1 MFRQSHPK
9 KKDIR
14 QSSPGSDDQRDLDS
28 LSKQPLSRA
37 VISYTG
43 LSIKERELVNK
54 KIRAMGGKVNVDLTE
69 DITHL
74 LASKV
79 GSDKYRVAF
88 GLRIPVLD
96 PAWLEHIHDRW
107 ANGQNVDIQKA
118 VEEFSLGPLKGC
130 SICVTGFPADQRL
143 AIQRDTIQYGGKYTS
158 DLLKSVTTHLICDHP
173 SGEKYTSALQW
184 GIKCVPRQWLRDTMS
199 TLELAD
205 ETKYSVTAQGLAKS
219 TRSKDSAEMR
229 KRSNQED
236 EKEDE
241 KPLVAPDQMYLEAC
255 QIYLCKSFPAAQAT
269 RLKKMIRIAGG
280 IHITDYDSLEVTHVL
295 VPSNKLESST
305 ITLFNHDGDLP
316 YIVNQQWLRLSHRE
330 SKALPETDFVV
341 PFPTR
346 TDDGQPKPVRFEGA
360 TTWTTD
366 PIMGSRDT
374 GGKLAVKPSNKATV
388 RSKSRAPDAS
398 DVVPNA
404 GNRGGSQIDRITFQ
418 GYRDNESP
426 TSPPSDK
433 TPVSPPSNQSP
444 RAARGVHP
452 RTASGIL
459 SEALGDLSMNS
470 TQQLQQTQDSSLT
483 VRADEMRL
491 DEEEEEDEALSSNI
505 FLGLYITSH
514 GCKKEV
520 AKTIRKQTIACGGT
534 YIDETET
541 LPAEAHLKT
550 IVPLSMPWDKVK
562 DLKGAVLTS
571 CWFERSIIEGKVISR
586 KDHFLY
592 KPMKAI
598 PIEGFQDLSISLSS
612 MAMKEVEYTQIGRAI
627 KILGATFYDR
637 LHTTNTNLLISDYP
651 TGPKYEFM
659 AKSGRPVV
667 RMDWL
672 RLCIEEGKRLPFK
685 GFLLNEDPS
694 VIPESQYSNKSSSR
708 TQSSVDRHDNE
719 STWGSSNN
727 SINTLQS
734 APTQQPVPSD
744 TPLDD
749 LAVCLPSRVIGD
761 HGEMQDMIVQMGARL
776 HTSYHTSATHFIHKG
791 KATQDA
797 KRDLR
802 AAKRDGLYIVSPT
815 WLYKC
820 KETRLRAN
828 EREHPETY
836 DDKHLTLTTTHTTHE
851 RPTLAVL
858 PKRASSPSLR
868 APGRVGT
875 GGRKRTPSV
884 GFGRSATAG
893 YQPHRQGSGQPSPTL
908 TFQGTAAGVMSAI
921 FGPDSTS
928 TSVVISSANTT
939 MDMSYA
945 SMADI
950 HALQHEEGGHSDN
963 FGIWQPVPLIPVARN
978 ATGRKRRRAAAAVE
992 GVSLSA
998 TDMDT
1003 SATCETPDESNDGS
1017 SIPENYFDT
1026 SAEPYGENAVYW
1038 VDVEGREKKRALL
1051 ESLGF
1056 KTVKPVISESSL
1068 EDGRLGALARD
1079 MESQRGQSYNF
1090 LLTGISIA
1098 DRALFKKTIAQL
1110 GGTVLEDKSD
1120 DQEEW
1125 QQRCTHLIT
1134 NGNNPPRTAKLVVAK
1149 ACKAVIVNKGFMFAS
1164 AEQGAFVDDGRI
1176 GSMFRSNCCYYCFSS
1191 FCDHRG
1197 IQFMKLCFAF
1207 ACPSNVPWFYPSDN
1221 LNTYTPF
1228 PPPHVDMFTK

>member
-199 TLELAD
+199 TL
-205 ETKYSVTAQGLAKS
+205 GLAKS

-672 RLCIEEGKRLPFK
+672 RLCIEEGK
-685 GFLLNEDPS
+685 
-694 VIPESQYSNKSSSR
+694 
-708 TQSSVDRHDNE
+708 
-719 STWGSSNN
+719 
-727 SINTLQS
+727 
-734 APTQQPVPSD
+734 
-744 TPLDD
+744 
-749 LAVCLPSRVIGD
+749 
-761 HGEMQDMIVQMGARL
+761 
-776 HTSYHTSATHFIHKG
+776 
-791 KATQDA
+791 ATQDA

-828 EREHPETY
+828 EREHPEAY

-1164 AEQGAFVDDGRI
+1164 AEQGAFVDDGPYR
-1176 GSMFRSNCCYYCFSS
+1176 
-1191 FCDHRG
+1191 
-1197 IQFMKLCFAF
+1197 
-1207 ACPSNVPWFYPSDN
+1207 V
-1221 LNTYTPF
+1221 
-1228 PPPHVDMFTK
+1228 HV